1 MRLASVFFAV
11 FVSALLYAFV
21 FERDRVD
28 EALGRTPPE
37 LAETQVETETEAPA
51 TTPAPQPGRVSII
64 AMESKAAEIDSAVV
78 LRGRTEPARTVAV
91 AAEVSGRIISAP
103 IRRGVSVEAGDIL
116 CQLDPGTAEVTLAE
130 AQARLEEA
138 QISASAAAE
147 LAEEGFVST
156 TRRASTTA
164 ALEAARAA
172 VRRAERAIEDLVV
185 SAPFAGVLEDDT
197 AELGAYLSPNS
208 GNAHCATVLQLDPI
222 KIVGFVPETLVSQVS
237 LGAAAG
243 ARLSDGQTVQ
253 GSVSFIA
260 RQADETTRTF
270 RVEVEVPNAN
280 LNIRAGQTAEVGV
293 EAEGKVAHL
302 LPASSLTLDDQGRLG
317 VRHVVDGDAGPVAG
331 FAPVTVVRDT
341 VDGIW
346 VSGLPDQIQVI
357 VVGQDFVN
365 AGKPIAVTLREPAS

>member
-1 MRLASVFFAV
+1 MRLASVLFAI
-11 FVSALLYAFV
+11 FVSAVLYAFV

-28 EALGRTPPE
+28 EALGRTQPE
-37 LAETQVETETEAPA
+37 VAETVAEPDPEAVPSA
-51 TTPAPQPGRVSII
+51 ASSQPGRVSII
-64 AMESKAAEIDSAVV
+64 AMKSEATQIDSAVV

-91 AAEVSGRIISAP
+91 AAEIPGRIISAP
-103 IRRGVSVEAGDIL
+103 LRRGVSVEAGDVL

-130 AQARLEEA
+130 ARARLDEA
-138 QISASAAAE
+138 QISATAAAE

-164 ALEAARAA
+164 ALEAARAS
-172 VRRAERAIEDLVV
+172 VRRAERAIEDLTVT
-185 SAPFAGVLEDDT
+185 APFAGVLEDDT

-208 GNAHCATVLQLDPI
+208 GNSHCATVLQLDPI

-237 LGAAAG
+237 LGAQAG

-253 GSVSFIA
+253 GAVSFIA

-270 RVEVEVPNAN
+270 RVEVEVPNPN
-280 LNIRAGQTAEVGV
+280 LRIRAGQTAEVGV
-293 EAEGKVAHL
+293 AAEGTQAHR

-317 VRHVVDGDAGPVAG
+317 VRHVVDTDDGAVAG
-331 FAPVTVVRDT
+331 FTQVRVVRDT

-346 VSGLPDQIQVI
+346 VSGLPDEIQVI
-357 VVGQDFVN
+357 VVGQDFVT
-365 AGKPIAVTLREPAS
+365 AGTPISVTLREPGS